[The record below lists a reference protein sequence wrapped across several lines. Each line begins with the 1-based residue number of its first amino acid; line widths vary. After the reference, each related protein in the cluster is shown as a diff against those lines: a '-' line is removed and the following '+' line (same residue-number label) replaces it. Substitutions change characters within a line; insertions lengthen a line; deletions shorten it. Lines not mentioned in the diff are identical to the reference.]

1 MDGGG
6 YRGRWHSRHHARCDR
21 VDQGSL
27 HRFNRR
33 SRQLGHRNCG
43 TWRRAF
49 HIFSCSGG
57 TGYGNRAGY
66 SFFVV
71 RDTLTPPAFSGIALN
86 GQSKV
91 GTDSHALNQC
101 PPSGVKRTLVAPSP
115 MSANDLLGRKMSE
128 REGRK
133 FFFLLQAFLAALFL
147 IVGVALAIEAAS
159 GGYGMGLVI
168 VTVMA
173 NGPGLV
179 FFILA
184 ALSAATAMHL
194 RP

>member
-1 MDGGG
+1 MALSLWGEPLA
-6 YRGRWHSRHHARCDR
+6 RWA
-21 VDQGSL
+21 
-27 HRFNRR
+27 
-33 SRQLGHRNCG
+33 
-43 TWRRAF
+43 
-49 HIFSCSGG
+49 
-57 TGYGNRAGY
+57 
-66 SFFVV
+66 
-71 RDTLTPPAFSGIALN
+71 IAL
-86 GQSKV
+86 
-91 GTDSHALNQC
+91 DHA
-101 PPSGVKRTLVAPSP
+101 PRPSA
-115 MSANDLLGRKMSE
+115 GRVLSGAAQMSE

-159 GGYGMGLVI
+159 GGYGIGLVI

-184 ALSAATAMHL
+184 ALSAATAMYL